1 MMKKELKAKNSFI
14 DKLNQ
19 FNLGRCAACGKFK
32 LRSLFVRSERSQMP
46 TAPYFIITKLK
57 CELCGTENVKREK
70 LSYFLGFLS
79 FLPFF
84 IAAFDFFIAGER
96 GLALNNNVDF
106 IEVVPLGLSVLFIL
120 IANFFFNLFINT
132 NKVLLDASI
141 NDIPFVERKGMQRN
155 QFIFSA
161 IIMVLLGLYWLNLNI
176 RLIPQL
182 AVYLDM
188 MPFISIFFLLFF
200 FLTFF
205 ARIKNKAN

>member
-1 MMKKELKAKNSFI
+1 MKKEVKAKNSFI

-141 NDIPFVERKGMQRN
+141 NDIPFNERKRN
-155 QFIFSA
+155 AEKSIYFFCNYNGTFRSILVKSKCKVNTATCYIFGYDA
-161 IIMVLLGLYWLNLNI
+161 FYFNI
-176 RLIPQL
+176 
-182 AVYLDM
+182 
-188 MPFISIFFLLFF
+188 
-200 FLTFF
+200 FLTLFLSYFF
-205 ARIKNKAN
+205 CKNKK